1 MNKEKP
7 RLIKSLIYEDF
18 RGILLK
24 PFAKETQEKYA
35 NAFLDSYT
43 SISKE
48 NVFRGLH
55 YQKQPFS
62 QNKFFYIIKG
72 EVIFYCLNVD
82 NFDEYISF
90 KIKVGDGTLYIP
102 KGWASGFYCLEKEN
116 IVSYLSN
123 DKYHKESEICLNY
136 SIIPELR
143 KKDFITSDK
152 DK

>member
-7 RLIKSLIYEDF
+7 RLIESLIHEDF

-24 PFAKETQEKYA
+24 PFSNETQENYA
-35 NAFLDSYT
+35 NAFVDSYT
-43 SISKE
+43 SLSKK

-55 YQKQPFS
+55 YQERPFS
-62 QNKFFYIIKG
+62 QNKFFNVIKG
-72 EVIFYCLNVD
+72 DVIFYCLNVD
-82 NFDEYISF
+82 NFDEYFSF
-90 KIKVGDGTLYIP
+90 NIKVGEGTLYIP
-102 KGWASGFYCLEKEN
+102 KGWASGFYCLANEN

-123 DKYHKESEICLNY
+123 EKYRKESEICLNY

-143 KKDFITSDK
+143 NMDFITSDK